1 MSNATAPP
9 PGARYR
15 FGRFEIDT
23 AAGLLYRD
31 GAEVP
36 LRRQTWQ
43 LFCLLV
49 AEPRRLCKKD
59 ELRAAI
65 WPRTVVGDD
74 SLVQCVVEL
83 RRALG
88 DGERRLL
95 RTVARVG
102 YRLDAAIEPAE
113 PRPAPAAGIASAG
126 PLAPAWQRLT
136 AAESRVEVGD
146 ARRLFEDGVDLPGQR
161 ADALAGIAL
170 GHVIEVLNRWAACPA
185 WSVTLAREAANEAMA
200 LDPTNARAC
209 HARAHVAMQDGQPFD
224 ALLGFRAALARD
236 PAMARARLRMGVIE
250 MELGHPER
258 TRGHV
263 ESALALDAGGAD
275 DVLRAQA
282 FFIDGMASFQ
292 LGRDG
297 EAAAAMHRV
306 LALRP
311 EDGLAHEWI
320 AAIDAL
326 GGALRSS
333 EDHLAIF
340 RRSVPGHT
348 LASLR
353 DTERSRQP
361 LFKRQRDRFY
371 EGLRRAGLQ

>member
-1 MSNATAPP
+1 LD
-9 PGARYR
+9 
-15 FGRFEIDT
+15 RFEIDIVT
-23 AAGLLYRD
+23 GELRRD
-31 GAEVP
+31 GTPVP

-43 LFCLLV
+43 LLCLLA
-49 AEPRRLCKKD
+49 AEPRRLLSKA

-88 DGERRLL
+88 DSDRTLL

-102 YRLDAAIEPAE
+102 YRLAGAVAL
-113 PRPAPAAGIASAG
+113 PAPLTALAPHFAAVAGAASTR
-126 PLAPAWQRLT
+126 PLVPAWQRLT
-136 AAESRVEVGD
+136 AASSLAEVKAARQQFEAAVDD
-146 ARRLFEDGVDLPGQR
+146 AGQR

-185 WSVTLAREAANEAMA
+185 WSVTLAREAANEALA
-200 LDPTNARAC
+200 LDPANARAC

-224 ALLGFRAALARD
+224 ALLGFRAALERD
-236 PAMARARLRMGVIE
+236 PTMARARLRMGVIE

-263 ESALALDAGGAD
+263 VSALALDAAGGD

-282 FFIDGMASFQ
+282 CFIDGMASFQ
-292 LGRDG
+292 LGRDA

-306 LALRP
+306 LVLRP
-311 EDGLAHEWI
+311 GDGLAHEWI

-333 EDHLAIF
+333 EDHLAMF

-371 EGLRRAGLQ
+371 EGLRRAGLS

>member
-1 MSNATAPP
+1 MD
-9 PGARYR
+9 RY
-15 FGRFEIDT
+15 EIDI
-23 AAGLLYRD
+23 AAGELRRD
-31 GAEVP
+31 GATVP
-36 LRRQTWQ
+36 MRRQTWQ
-43 LFCLLV
+43 LLCLLA
-49 AEPRRLCKKD
+49 AEPRRLRSKA

-65 WPRTVVGDD
+65 WPRAVVGDD

-88 DGERRLL
+88 DGDRQLV

-102 YRLDAAIEPAE
+102 YRLDAAVATCSSPAT
-113 PRPAPAAGIASAG
+113 RSAGFGASARAA
-126 PLAPAWQRLT
+126 APMLAWQKLT
-136 AAESRVEVGD
+136 AASSLVEVRS
-146 ARRLFEDGVDLPGQR
+146 ARWLFEAAVDLPDQR
-161 ADALAGIAL
+161 ADALAGVAL
-170 GHVIEVLNRWAACPA
+170 GHVIEVLNRWSSSPA
-185 WSVTLAREAANEAMA
+185 WSVTLAREAANEAIA
-200 LDPTNARAC
+200 LDPANARAC

-236 PAMARARLRMGVIE
+236 PTMARARLRMGVIE

-263 ESALALDAGGAD
+263 VSALALDAAGGD
-275 DVLRAQA
+275 EVLRAQA
-282 FFIDGMASFQ
+282 CFIDGMASFQ
-292 LGRDG
+292 LGRDA

-311 EDGLAHEWI
+311 GDGLAHEWI

-340 RRSVPGHT
+340 CRSVPGHT

-361 LFKRQRDRFY
+361 LFKRERDRFY
-371 EGLRRAGLQ
+371 EGLHRAGLP